1 MSVNNTIHS
10 GGFFFLLTLVL
21 SCGPSTGRQLFVS
34 PSGSNTSDG
43 SREAPFQT
51 ITGARDYIRTLHVSE
66 RDQSLEVILSGGT
79 YFIDEPIVF
88 HVNDGGK
95 HEHSV
100 SYRAAEN
107 EVPVISSG
115 RKISNWELPGE
126 YPESLPELARGKV
139 WVAEIPADIRRFYT
153 LYDGHERLPR
163 ARSKG
168 FQSTQIKFQRFASRN
183 VANPE
188 DRHLLREITYPGRE
202 IKNWNNPEDIEVF
215 FSPVPWC
222 LNFSPIDSVN
232 EQAKTAYLKFEANSP
247 PFTTPKPYNPAWVE
261 NVIDFLDEPGEWVL
275 NMKDRKLYYWP
286 VNGSPGDKIFAPQL
300 HQHIL
305 VEGEIDYEGP
315 VDNPVRNLH
324 FEGIHFMHGDRYSWW
339 EDHKGWG
346 IQHDWDKFDHGN
358 ALLRFRGAENCSVS
372 ACRFTASG
380 NSAIRLD
387 LHCQNISIEKNL
399 IDHVG
404 HMGIL
409 LAGYG
414 PGTKDVNKQN
424 RIVNNIIDHVGEVVW
439 HGHAIFIWQSGDNYV
454 AHNLIQYCPRKGVG
468 ICGVRAPI
476 FKEGP
481 DVDWD
486 EASKTLRWHE
496 INRALRNPENVTQEA
511 ILPYEHARNNLVE
524 KNYLYRLR
532 SKIGDGAALNV
543 SGAGMGNVLRNNFL
557 GEVVG
562 NGLRTDDWQRGTL
575 FESNIITDGGI
586 VHKGFNH
593 LKNNILYNTN
603 IRFTSYPGQVYYPGS
618 EVFSNVIYFDGNPV
632 PPYKERTVKEFSTPE
647 DCVLKNNVYYHAGDN
662 RYVETFLSERKE
674 QGWETGSES
683 FDPVFK
689 NPLPRFR
696 DPEPDDFT
704 LSPDSRVFDKFFLP
718 INSTDI
724 GILDDYP
731 EELRSQ
737 VDPGFQRKLISG
749 NADIEASSIDV
760 HRTKNRD
767 VFTSQLGDEEM
778 DVVFATKTENNP
790 FLLLDLKKQGAFD
803 AFTILAPKTG
813 SREQL
818 RTLTVWISDDGLNWR
833 QIWKADRYHGEM
845 PRRFDK
851 VFENP
856 VSCTY
861 LKAGLQENNAL
872 ALKSIQVYSKQSN
885 SSR

>member
-1 MSVNNTIHS
+1 MRGKTILHT
-10 GGFFFLLTLVL
+10 GGLFFLLTFIL
-21 SCGPSTGRQLFVS
+21 SCGQSTSRQLFVS
-34 PSGSNTSDG
+34 PSGSDTNDG
-43 SREAPFQT
+43 SRDAPFQT
-51 ITGARDYIRTLHVSE
+51 LTGARDCIRGLDHSE
-66 RDQSLEVILSGGT
+66 RGQSLEVILSGGT
-79 YFIDEPIVF
+79 YFIDETIVF
-88 HVNDGGK
+88 SVNDGGNK
-95 HEHSV
+95 EHSIR
-100 SYRAAEN
+100 YRAAVN

-115 RKISNWELPGE
+115 RNISHWEVLSE
-126 YPESLPELARGKV
+126 YPGSLPEIARGKV
-139 WVAEIPADIRRFYT
+139 WAAEIPADIQRFHT
-153 LYDGHERLPR
+153 LFDGYERLPR

-168 FQSTQIKFQRFASRN
+168 FQSTQEKFARFASRN
-183 VANPE
+183 VANPD
-188 DRHLLREITYPGRE
+188 DRHLLREITFPGNE
-202 IKNWNNPEDIEVF
+202 IKNWDNPEDIEVF

-222 LNFSPIDSVN
+222 LNFSSIDSVD

-275 NMKDRKLYYWP
+275 DMKDSKLYYWP
-286 VNGSPGDKIFAPQL
+286 VDGSPGDEIFAPQL
-300 HQHIL
+300 REHIR

-315 VDNPVRNLH
+315 VDNPVENLH
-324 FEGIHFMHGDRYSWW
+324 FEGIHFVHGDRYQWW

-387 LHCQNISIEKNL
+387 LHCQHISIEKNL

-414 PGTKDVNKQN
+414 PGTKDVNMHN

-439 HGHAIFIWQSGDNYV
+439 HGHAIFIWQSGENYV

-496 INRALRNPENVTQEA
+496 IDQALQNPENVTQEA
-511 ILPYEHARNNLVE
+511 IMPYEHARNNLVE

-543 SGAGMGNVLRNNFL
+543 SGAGPGNVLRNNFL

-618 EVFSNVIYFDGNPV
+618 EVFSNIIYFDGNPV

-647 DCVLKNNVYYHAGDN
+647 DCILKNNVYYHAGDN
-662 RYVETFLSERKE
+662 RYVEAFLSERIE
-674 QGWETGSES
+674 RGWEYGSES
-683 FDPVFK
+683 FDPGFK

-696 DPEPDDFT
+696 DPGPADFII
-704 LSPDSRVFDKFFLP
+704 SSDSRVFDKSFLP
-718 INSTDI
+718 IDTADI

-731 EELRSQ
+731 EQLRSLI
-737 VDPGFQRKLISG
+737 DPMFRRELISG
-749 NADIEASSIDV
+749 NADFEASSIDKKS
-760 HRTKNRD
+760 TKNRD
-767 VFTSQLGDEEM
+767 DFASQTGDEEM
-778 DVVFATKTENNP
+778 DVVLSTKTQNNP
-790 FLLLDLKKQGAFD
+790 FLLLDLKEQSSFN
-803 AFTILAPKTG
+803 AFTILAPMAG
-813 SREQL
+813 NRDQL
-818 RTLTVWISDDGLNWR
+818 RTLTVWVSDDGLKWR
-833 QIWKADRYHGEM
+833 QIWKADSYHGEM

-856 VSCTY
+856 VSCRY
-861 LKAGLQENNAL
+861 LKAGLQEHNAL
-872 ALKSIQVYSKQSN
+872 KLKSIQLF
-885 SSR
+885 SS